1 MFFHKK
7 KYFFLLKK
15 INKNYFISMIFL
27 EILQISCCVLLQN
40 LGSFLLLVLHLVE
53 FALQFLNLLL
63 LLVAVLR
70 SFALQF
76 LQLQNMHIFRFLQMV
91 DLFIIFIILLFFYDF
106 FYFFIIFIIFLLF
119 LQFLSFLLI
128 KNLFIEVCY
137 LFLANFFL
145 ISGCAQFFQHD
156 YLETFDKFN
165 DI

>member
-1 MFFHKK
+1 
-7 KYFFLLKK
+7 
-15 INKNYFISMIFL
+15 MIFL

-91 DLFIIFIILLFFYDF
+91 DLFIILLFFYDF
-106 FYFFIIFIIFLLF
+106 YYFFMIFIIFLLLF

-145 ISGCAQFFQHD
+145 VSGCAQFFQHD